1 MEKSIA
7 FLDDITQKYR
17 KSPRLRAFSTNFPNN
32 FYQGLTDK
40 NGVDEVFIVCV
51 FLLLVKYSQE
61 GLLDFLFE
69 SFWYLRPFLV
79 V

>member
-7 FLDDITQKYR
+7 FFEDITQKYR

-40 NGVDEVFIVCV
+40 NGVDDVFMTCV
-51 FLLLVKYSQE
+51 F
-61 GLLDFLFE
+61 F
-69 SFWYLRPFLV
+69 
-79 V
+79 